1 MILQFTNYFKIVCYT
16 LNINLILSKLE
27 KRDDQAGH
35 CFVKYNSS
43 VIYIQIPQARELCY
57 NLSTPKRMAKNRE
70 NAAAGANTIHEKRKY
85 TRWTEEE
92 HRYVCER
99 NTFLFKALLY
109 VCFSFKF
116 LKWVLLGFLLHSLL
130 LFCFNHYFFLFFKH
144 LIIFGSKKS
153 DQ

>member
-1 MILQFTNYFKIVCYT
+1 LKKEMIRRGIVLWNIIVVLYIYRYNKHESCDRIFQLQ
-16 LNINLILSKLE
+16 
-27 KRDDQAGH
+27 
-35 CFVKYNSS
+35 
-43 VIYIQIPQARELCY
+43 
-57 NLSTPKRMAKNRE
+57 KRMAKNRE
-70 NAAAGANTIHEKRKY
+70 NAAAGANPIHEKRKY

-153 DQ
+153 DQWQKQT